1 MEPAAANERTD
12 RRPIRC
18 PPMRLPLHGRSSRRS
33 RSLSPYRH
41 DEDED
46 DDANRH
52 ALSRPAGGGG
62 NSGGEL
68 SLVNA
73 TALTTHAEEPT
84 ALSRPRWNAPPI
96 ERGSEANIP
105 LPFNRCEDCDYGA
118 VMQKL
123 RTMDHPE
130 MIAYVEAEYARAEL
144 ANSLVRVRMACYA
157 CQEGIRRNHNWV
169 HSGVLCDGPIFHAS
183 DETLPLWVAN
193 RTGRLGPH
201 LNQPHQDHGAACQD
215 PGISPAPAPG
225 PTPDQVELAKCR
237 RALAAAKR
245 ALLDIHEPLQ
255 EPSSPEDFCANAR
268 ARAAFGLNEISEALE
283 GEAL

>member
-1 MEPAAANERTD
+1 MEQQPTANERSS
-12 RRPIRC
+12 RPLV
-18 PPMRLPLHGRSSRRS
+18 RLPHSTRSFSRS
-33 RSLSPYRH
+33 RSRSPSR
-41 DEDED
+41 D
-46 DDANRH
+46 DDDGANGN
-52 ALSRPAGGGG
+52 ALSRPAGWGD
-62 NSGGEL
+62 SGDEPSHLLG
-68 SLVNA
+68 
-73 TALTTHAEEPT
+73 TAPVRAEEPT

-105 LPFNRCEDCDYGA
+105 LPFNRSEDCDYGA

-183 DETLPLWVAN
+183 DETLPLWAAN

-201 LNQPHQDHGAACQD
+201 LNQPRQDHGAAYQD

-225 PTPDQVELAKCR
+225 PTPDQVELAKYR
-237 RALAAAKR
+237 NALTAAKR
-245 ALLDIHEPLQ
+245 ALTEINETSDDV
-255 EPSSPEDFCANAR
+255 S
-268 ARAAFGLNEISEALE
+268 ARAASALAEITKALE
-283 GEAL
+283 GEER

>member
-1 MEPAAANERTD
+1 MEQQPAANERSS
-12 RRPIRC
+12 RPLV
-18 PPMRLPLHGRSSRRS
+18 RLPHSTRSFSRS
-33 RSLSPYRH
+33 RSRSPYRH

-62 NSGGEL
+62 VSGGEL

-105 LPFNRCEDCDYGA
+105 LPFNRSEDCDYGA

-201 LNQPHQDHGAACQD
+201 LNQPRQDHGAAYQD

-245 ALLDIHEPLQ
+245 ALEDNAPL
-255 EPSSPEDFCANAR
+255 EPSSPEHFWASAR
-268 ARAAFGLNEISEALE
+268 ARAASALAEISKALE
-283 GEAL
+283 GEER

>member
-1 MEPAAANERTD
+1 MEQQPAAATE
-12 RRPIRC
+12 
-18 PPMRLPLHGRSSRRS
+18 RSSRPLVRLPHSTRSFSRS
-33 RSLSPYRH
+33 RSRSPSR
-41 DEDED
+41 D
-46 DDANRH
+46 DDDDGANGN
-52 ALSRPAGGGG
+52 ALSRPAGWGD
-62 NSGGEL
+62 SGDEPSHLLG
-68 SLVNA
+68 
-73 TALTTHAEEPT
+73 TAPVRAEEPT

-105 LPFNRCEDCDYGA
+105 LPFNRSEDCDYGA

-183 DETLPLWVAN
+183 DETLPLWAAN

-201 LNQPHQDHGAACQD
+201 LNQPRQDHGAAYQD

-245 ALLDIHEPLQ
+245 ALEDIHEPLV
-255 EPSSPEDFCANAR
+255 EFSSPEDFCANAR
-268 ARAAFGLNEISEALE
+268 ARASFGLDEISEALE